1 MSFILLTKN
10 IYQRVNVIPSY
21 IILVCLLTTKL
32 KGENY
37 LIQLLIKKKNTSVK
51 REGYVFSNV

>member
-37 LIQLLIKKKNTSVK
+37 LIQLLIKKKTLQ
-51 REGYVFSNV
+51 